1 MNILLVL
8 FENGDL
14 AVGREPVWSA
24 KLVILAVAEYDQSE
38 VLVFELHSY

>member
-1 MNILLVL
+1 MNIPLVL

-14 AVGREPVWSA
+14 AVVREQLWYA
-24 KLVILAVAEYDQSE
+24 KLAILAVAEYNQSE